1 MKSRKIL
8 TVFFGVTI
16 SLFGFLKFV
25 SSFKEWYKAQIV
37 TSGLPQFVNPM
48 GIVVE
53 IATGIA
59 FLLPFVLSMDDRA
72 KRFLLTVAN
81 YSMISIMIVATFVHL
96 VPQVPSDVLPLKIK
110 LPVIPL
116 MFMAMAIFNL
126 AGIRKIRFK

>member
-25 SSFKEWYKAQIV
+25 SPFKERYKAQIV

-59 FLLPFVLSMDDRA
+59 FLLPFLLSMDDRA